1 MLKSL
6 IICFFVLF
14 AQLAVL
20 HVVDARLYSSQ
31 DARSTA
37 NTLVTPTRNKEDH
50 ES

>member
-1 MLKSL
+1 MIKGL
-6 IICFFVLF
+6 IVCFIVLF

-31 DARSTA
+31 DARPTA
-37 NTLVTPTRNKEDH
+37 NTLVTPQRNKDEQ